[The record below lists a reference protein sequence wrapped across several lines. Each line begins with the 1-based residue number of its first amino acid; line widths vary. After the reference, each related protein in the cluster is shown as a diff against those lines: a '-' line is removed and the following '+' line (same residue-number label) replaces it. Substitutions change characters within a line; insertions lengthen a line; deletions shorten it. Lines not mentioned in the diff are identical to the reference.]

1 MSGDILLFLYTFLHF
16 FSILFAYV
24 KKKQYLCTAF
34 GKWPILEGWVSG

>member
-1 MSGDILLFLYTFLHF
+1 MSGDILPFFYTFLHF
-16 FSILFAYV
+16 FAEKFAHV